1 MDKSKVFAA
10 SASLLYAFS
19 SAGETLAVKA
29 LNYAPNPLYLPA
41 YTALLSNQMWI
52 FMVPVY
58 LLMPGVKETPRHTT
72 LIYALHYT
80 GFGILT
86 FVITILR
93 NISVNAIPG
102 SVFTL
107 LISTSILFNILLSW
121 IVLKKK
127 FNYWH
132 IGAALTCLASA
143 LSIGI
148 TALFTNQ
155 EGTYNFPLGISTG
168 IAGAAAIAAMNVA
181 QEYIQPK
188 WDNLHLRLVE
198 MTLVSSLIASL
209 LVALFGLSTGEVA
222 QWSVALSKATITKEG
237 LILVASVS
245 ITLPILKLLVRNS
258 KYSIIQFTSAFFF
271 EFIQATAALLGSMA
285 NVFIFDEQWGLGYVA
300 ALILLA
306 LSFGMYSKAKLLAK
320 SVTKSVTSK
329 SIVIEN
335 PIPQTIL
342 VVVNVW
348 K

>member
-1 MDKSKVFAA
+1 MQATI
-10 SASLLYAFS
+10 ASLLYAFS

-29 LNYAPNPLYLPA
+29 LNYAPEPLYLPV
-41 YTALLSNQMWI
+41 YTALLSNQMWV

-58 LLMPGVKETPRHTT
+58 LLMSGPKEARRHTT

-121 IVLKKK
+121 IVLKRK
-127 FNYWH
+127 FNNWH
-132 IGAALTCLASA
+132 LGAALTCLASA

-155 EGTYNFPLGISTG
+155 EEGTYNFPLGIFTG
-168 IAGAAAIAAMNVA
+168 IAGAAAIAVMNVA
-181 QEYIQPK
+181 QEYAQPL
-188 WDNLHLRLVE
+188 WDNLNLRLVE
-198 MTLVSSLIASL
+198 MTLVSSLVASL
-209 LVALFGLSTGEVA
+209 LVAVYGLLIGEVFE
-222 QWSVALSKATITKEG
+222 WSTALRRSGDG
-237 LILVASVS
+237 LLLLVCVS
-245 ITLPILKLLVRNS
+245 IILPVLKLLVRNT
-258 KYSIIQFTSAFFF
+258 KYSIINHTSAFFF
-271 EFIQATAALLGSMA
+271 EFIQAAAALLGSLA
-285 NVFIFDEQWGLGYVA
+285 NVIIFGEPWGLGYVA
-300 ALILLA
+300 ALLLLA
-306 LSFGMYSKAKLLAK
+306 LSFGMYSKAKLAAK
-320 SVTKSVTSK
+320 STPNKSTETKSIS
-329 SIVIEN
+329 IEN
-335 PIPQTIL
+335 PIGSPQTVL